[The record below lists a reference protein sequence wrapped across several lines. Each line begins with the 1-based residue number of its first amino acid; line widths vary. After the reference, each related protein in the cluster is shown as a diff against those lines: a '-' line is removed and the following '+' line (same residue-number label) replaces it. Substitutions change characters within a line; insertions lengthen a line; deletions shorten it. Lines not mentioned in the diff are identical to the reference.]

1 MHHNEGVYFYNSHCM
16 GSLKKLSG
24 FLFFSVVF
32 IGAGT
37 SAYAAPSIS
46 VSRTPSSGVEGTEY
60 TVSWKSS
67 GATKV

>member
-1 MHHNEGVYFYNSHCM
+1 MRAFIFINLISM
-16 GSLKKLSG
+16 GSLKKLSR
-24 FLFFSVVF
+24 FLFFSVAL
-32 IGAGT
+32 IGVEA